1 MTRIVFAAVQLKS
14 GQKDQGLWIWRNV
27 WTSAF
32 VLLLINRGKKENKW
46 MCHSDVKR
54 TCISRVCCYILTG
67 TKQTKMWTKKGKKKS
82 CKWKDM
88 GNGRSRGHT
97 FFFFFLNTS
106 LSLTSNAI
114 WTAGYMDTL
123 HMHTHMT
130 EVINQNDKGTDFTSC
145 DKSEQE
151 VFF

>member
-67 TKQTKMWTKKGKKKS
+67 TKQTKMWTKKGKKNPANEKT
-82 CKWKDM
+82 WEM
-88 GNGRSRGHT
+88 GEVEVT
-97 FFFFFLNTS
+97 LFFFFLNTS